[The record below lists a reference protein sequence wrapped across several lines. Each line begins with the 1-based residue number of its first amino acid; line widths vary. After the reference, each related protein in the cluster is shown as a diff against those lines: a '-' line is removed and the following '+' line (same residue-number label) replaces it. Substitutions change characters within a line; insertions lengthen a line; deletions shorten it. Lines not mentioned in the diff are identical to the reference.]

1 MADRAYHREMG
12 AHEARY
18 QPPEDAAQDLDD
30 ERRARINAISRHI
43 AENSKELFERLARWG
58 EH

>member
-1 MADRAYHREMG
+1 MG